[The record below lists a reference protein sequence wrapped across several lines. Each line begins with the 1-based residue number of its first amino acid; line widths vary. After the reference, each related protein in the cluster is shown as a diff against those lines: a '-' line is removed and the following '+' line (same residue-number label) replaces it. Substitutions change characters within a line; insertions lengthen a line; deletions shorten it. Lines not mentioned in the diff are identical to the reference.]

1 MKSRLHFVVT
11 AGPTREHLD
20 PVRFLSN
27 PSTGRMGFAVAR
39 AARRAGHDVTLIA
52 GPVSLKTPKGV
63 NRVDVVSARDML
75 AAVVE
80 QVNVERPNVE
90 RSREDGV
97 DGVVLVMTAAVAD
110 WRPADCATK
119 KLKKGEMSGTLKLV
133 RNPDILR
140 TINELIHGRSVP
152 DLSTFQPF
160 NPSTPFV
167 RIGFAA
173 ETGAPVAEAAR
184 KCREKGLDLVVG
196 NDVTAKGCGF
206 GTTTNRVTF
215 VHPDGT
221 ADPLPLMSK
230 DAVARRIVRFAER
243 AAALHVSTGLWYDSD
258 KGMKLRRLPGGERL
272 DFSRARACSR
282 ARARTCRSSAT
293 RTGTRCRTS

>member
-1 MKSRLHFVVT
+1 MKPRLHFIVT

-39 AARRAGHDVTLIA
+39 AARAAGHDVTLIA

-63 NRVDVVSARDML
+63 MRVDVVSARDML
-75 AAVVE
+75 AAVMERLNVKRGDTSNRTTE
-80 QVNVERPNVE
+80 QSNNRPIPC
-90 RSREDGV
+90 
-97 DGVVLVMTAAVAD
+97 LVMTAAVAD
-110 WRPADCATK
+110 WRPADCAPQ
-119 KLKKGEMSGTLKLV
+119 KLKKGEMSGTLQLV
-133 RNPDILR
+133 RNPDILK
-140 TINELIHGRSVP
+140 TINELIHPFKQSPNLPDRPIARSP
-152 DLSTFQPF
+152 DRTMI
-160 NPSTPFV
+160 

-173 ETGAPVAEAAR
+173 ETGEPVAEAAR

-215 VHPDGT
+215 VHPDGV
-221 ADPLPLMSK
+221 AEPLPLMSK

-243 AAALHVSTGLWYDSD
+243 
-258 KGMKLRRLPGGERL
+258 M
-272 DFSRARACSR
+272 
-282 ARARTCRSSAT
+282 AT
-293 RTGTRCRTS
+293 RAP